1 MKLGGITRFELRYQI
16 RRFPTWLAFAGLVV
30 IGFMATRDGALGETM
45 RDDFFIN
52 SSFTLTV
59 ASIIGCLFWL
69 LAAAHIAGD
78 AGARDVETG
87 MHPLA
92 YTAPVSKGEYLGG
105 RFLAAWLLN
114 ALILLGISLGNLL
127 AVYVPGVPAEYIG
140 PFRPAAYL
148 SAYAIIALPNS
159 FVVTAIQFSLAALS
173 RRAMAAYL
181 GSLLMF
187 FCAYI
192 LSLVV
197 GLFIGRMDLARL
209 IDPIGVITFFTEQA
223 LGWTPIER
231 KYRLLV
237 LNEELIR
244 NRLLWLGIAL
254 GAIAFT
260 HWRFR
265 FAHYVAT
272 GWLSRILRRPDAQ
285 APIPGGRDVARTT
298 AVDRDGARRVGV
310 PRVRPTYG
318 FAIRVRQTLATAW
331 ASFRSIAMSWGGL
344 GLAMLPLFAMVIL
357 PSELEQLGVPTF
369 PRTARVL
376 TMVTTP
382 LSGLLTP
389 WIIVPLF
396 IVFFAG
402 ELIWRERDAGVGETM
417 DATPVPEWVPFVGKF
432 LGLAMVLAVFV
443 AMMTAAGVAVQ
454 AFMGFRGYRDF
465 QLPLWLQVMFG
476 LQLPEYLLFA
486 VLALFVHVVVN
497 QKYVAQV
504 VAVLL
509 YATIVFS
516 SALGLQHNLLIYG
529 GSPGWSY
536 TDMRGFGAS
545 LGPWLWFKLYWAAWA
560 LVLVV
565 AARLL
570 WVRGREGGPRARLHL
585 ARRRFS
591 RPTVGVAAVAI
602 ALVLA
607 VGGYV
612 FYNTNVLNVYLS
624 PSQSTWRGAEYERR
638 FRRYEKAPQPTVTS
652 ISLRIELQPRL
663 RQATTRGTYHLVN
676 AGAEPIDSIH
686 IALPGALETGELV
699 FDRPATRVPMDVSFG
714 YRIYALSQ
722 PLLPRD
728 SLRFDFESTFAP
740 RGFRNSG
747 IDPGVSE
754 NATWFRQTW
763 LPAIGYQRS
772 RELTNPRE
780 RSKQRLAPRPL
791 LIASLYDTAA
801 WYDSSGSAGVRL
813 ETVMGT
819 DDDQIAVAPGTLKK
833 TWTDRGRRY
842 FHYDTGEPFGTDWM
856 FYSARYAERKDR
868 WVDALHA
875 DQVVEIELLHHPPH
889 TVNLDRMLRSVRATL
904 DYQTRYFGPYRDPVA
919 RLVEHPGL
927 GVGLHAGAGYIS
939 YSETYSQLN
948 AAAGAMDLP
957 FAAMSHEVAHHWW
970 GGELGYALVEGLG
983 VLTESLAWYSGM
995 RILKETY
1002 GQDDLRRLLN
1012 HMRLPYP
1019 HLPLR
1024 RGRPLLQADDPWT
1037 MYRKGPFVMNALAEY
1052 VGEANV
1058 NAALRRLL
1066 ETSSPAARRT
1076 GSEAT
1081 RRPTTLDLYREL
1093 NAVTPDSLKPLLRDF
1108 FEVNT
1113 FWSFDTKT
1121 ATAEQTSAGTWR
1133 VTLDVEAKK
1142 TASDSAGVKTVL
1154 PMDDWVQIGIF
1165 APRQPGEWLGK
1176 PIYVRTHRIRSGR
1189 QRIVVEVPQKP
1200 EAAGID
1206 PYNLLDWEQGDNIER
1221 LKIP

>member
-1 MKLGGITRFELRYQI
+1 MKLGGIIRFELRYQI
-16 RRFPTWLAFAGLVV
+16 RRFPTWLAFAGLIV

-45 RDDFFIN
+45 REDFFVN
-52 SSFTLTV
+52 SSFTLTM

-92 YTAPVSKGEYLGG
+92 YTVPVSKTEYLGG
-105 RFLAAWLLN
+105 RFLAAWMLN
-114 ALILLGISLGNLL
+114 AVILLGISLGNVL
-127 AVYVPGVPAEYIG
+127 AVCWPGVPAEYVG

-148 SAYAIIALPNS
+148 STYAIIALPNA
-159 FVVTAIQFSLAALS
+159 FVATAIQFTLAALS

-187 FCAYI
+187 FCACI
-192 LSLVV
+192 LGLVV
-197 GLFIGRMDLARL
+197 GVLIGRMDLARL

-223 LGWTPIER
+223 LGWTPLER

-237 LNEELIR
+237 LNAELVR
-244 NRLLWLGIAL
+244 NRLTWIGIAFAAL
-254 GAIAFT
+254 AFT
-260 HWRFR
+260 YWRFR

-272 GWLSRILRRPDAQ
+272 GWFTRILRRSDARAPTPQGIEVAGSEVIVPDAVH
-285 APIPGGRDVARTT
+285 DARVTP
-298 AVDRDGARRVGV
+298 ARQ
-310 PRVRPTYG
+310 TYDL
-318 FAIRVRQTLATAW
+318 AIRMKQTLATAW
-331 ASFRSIAMSWGGL
+331 TSFRSIAMSWGGL
-344 GLAMLPLFAMVIL
+344 GLAMIPVFAIVIL

-396 IVFFAG
+396 IVYFAG
-402 ELIWRERDAGVGETM
+402 ELVWRERDAGIAETI
-417 DATPVPEWVPFVGKF
+417 DATPVTEWVPLVGKF
-432 LGLAMVLAVFV
+432 LGLAVALAVFI
-443 AMMTAAGVAVQ
+443 ALMTAAGVAVQ
-454 AFMGFRGYRDF
+454 GVMGYRDF
-465 QLPLWLQVMFG
+465 QIPLWLTVMFG
-476 LQLPEYLLFA
+476 LQLPEYLLFS
-486 VLALFVHVVVN
+486 VLALLVHVVVN
-497 QKYVAQV
+497 QKYVAHI

-509 YATIVFS
+509 YAMIVFS

-529 GSPGWSY
+529 GSPSWSY

-545 LGPWLWFKLYWAAWA
+545 IGPWLSFKVYWAAWA
-560 LVLVV
+560 LLLVV

-570 WVRGREGGPRARLHL
+570 WVRGRDGALGARLQL
-585 ARRRFS
+585 ARRRFT
-591 RPTVGVAAVAI
+591 RPTTVVAVVGT
-602 ALVLA
+602 ALMLGL
-607 VGGYV
+607 GGYI
-612 FYNTNVLNVYLS
+612 FYNTNVLNTYLS
-624 PSQSTWRGAEYERR
+624 PSASTWRRAEYERR
-638 FRRYEKAPQPTVTS
+638 FRKYEQAPQPRPAS
-652 ISLRIELQPRL
+652 ISLRIDIEPR
-663 RQATTRGTYHLVN
+663 RRRASVRGTYHLVN
-676 AGAEPIDSIH
+676 ASGLPIDSIH
-686 IALPGALETGELV
+686 VALPGALETQEIT
-699 FDRPATRVPMDVSFG
+699 FDRPATRVPMDVDFR

-722 PLLPRD
+722 PLQAGD
-728 SLRFDFESTFAP
+728 SLRLDFEERFEP

-747 IDPGVSE
+747 NDPGISD

-772 RELTNPRE
+772 RELTNPRD
-780 RSKQRLAPRPL
+780 RSKYALAPRPL
-791 LIASLYDTAA
+791 IIASLYDTTA
-801 WYDSSGSAGVRL
+801 WYDSSGSPAIRL
-813 ETVMGT
+813 ETILST
-819 DDDQIAVAPGTLKK
+819 DEDQIGVAPGTLQR
-833 TWTDRGRRY
+833 TWTDNGRR
-842 FHYDTGEPFGTDWM
+842 FFQYDTGEPIGTDWM
-856 FYSARYAERKDR
+856 FYSARYAVRKERWIDSIHAGQT
-868 WVDALHA
+868 VD
-875 DQVVEIELLHHPPH
+875 IELLHHPPH
-889 TVNLDRMLRSVRATL
+889 AVNVERMLRSVRATL
-904 DYQTRYFGPYRDPVA
+904 DYQTRYFGPYRDPVM
-919 RLVEHPGL
+919 RVVEHPGL

-939 YSETYSQLN
+939 FSETYSQLN

-1002 GQDDLRRLLN
+1002 GQEDLRRLLN
-1012 HMRLPYP
+1012 YMRLPYP

-1052 VGEANV
+1052 VGEATV
-1058 NAALRRLL
+1058 NSALRRLL
-1066 ETSSPAARRT
+1066 EAGDLDAV
-1076 GSEAT
+1076 

-1093 NAVTPDSLKPLLRDF
+1093 KAVTPDSLQPLLRDF

-1113 FWSFDTKT
+1113 FWSFDTKNVS
-1121 ATAEQTSAGTWR
+1121 AKQTSAGTWR

-1142 TASDSAGVKTVL
+1142 TASDSTGAKTNL
-1154 PMDDWVQIGIF
+1154 PIDDWVQVGIF
-1165 APRQPGEWLGK
+1165 APRQPGERLGK
-1176 PIYVRTHRIRSGR
+1176 PMYVGMHRIRSAK
-1189 QRIVVEVPQKP
+1189 QTIVIEVRQKP

-1221 LKIP
+1221 VKLSSETGI